1 MEAAGPRADH
11 IQTTSIGSLAGR
23 KDRDAMLLPVLLEL
37 LREWRKFCRSRNR
50 SPRADRHAGGTTN
63 VGSAPTAGDLQ
74 RQPHLAFM
82 RM

>member
-1 MEAAGPRADH
+1 
-11 IQTTSIGSLAGR
+11 
-23 KDRDAMLLPVLLEL
+23 MLLPVLLEL